1 MAQNFD
7 RSQNIKGMIEPPTN
21 IINNFITYFVFRIAM
36 KVWQKIHITLTL
48 QGNNKTCFFSI
59 SFLQKF
65 RKKKVSDFGREINEK
80 LAKENSNIFEH
91 GLTIK
96 SGR

>member
-48 QGNNKTCFFSI
+48 QGNNKT
-59 SFLQKF
+59 
-65 RKKKVSDFGREINEK
+65 
-80 LAKENSNIFEH
+80 
-91 GLTIK
+91 
-96 SGR
+96 